1 MHNQNPQEPS
11 RRARRFRL
19 WEEQDDGRTIAPMDA
34 GGLAQGEQRRSWLEG
49 SVFDPRRHLPPEA
62 RAADQ
67 ARRRQATVPAL
78 SRKEARRLSLNVVLA
93 GLMIAGIYLGL
104 MALFLLF
111 CQFVWFR

>member
-1 MHNQNPQEPS
+1 MNNPIPQERRHKPS
-11 RRARRFRL
+11 RFKL
-19 WEEQDDGRTIAPMDA
+19 WEEQDDGRTIAPMDSDSLSRS
-34 GGLAQGEQRRSWLEG
+34 GQRRSWLEG

-67 ARRRQATVPAL
+67 AARLQAAPPAL
-78 SRKEARRLSLNVVLA
+78 SRREARRLTLNAVLA
-93 GLMIAGIYLGL
+93 GLLIAGIYLGL